1 MSLNYEKIICPFI
14 LPTFI
19 IIILFLFST
28 KFFSQIT
35 PPPGHG
41 EEPLALG
48 IDYYMIPMIVVA
60 LWFAFYTIKKKSQV

>member
-1 MSLNYEKIICPFI
+1 MKKSCAFI

-19 IIILFLFST
+19 IIVLFMFST

-48 IDYYMIPMIVVA
+48 IDYYMIPMIFVA
-60 LWFAFYTIKKKSQV
+60 LLFAFHTIKRNPPV